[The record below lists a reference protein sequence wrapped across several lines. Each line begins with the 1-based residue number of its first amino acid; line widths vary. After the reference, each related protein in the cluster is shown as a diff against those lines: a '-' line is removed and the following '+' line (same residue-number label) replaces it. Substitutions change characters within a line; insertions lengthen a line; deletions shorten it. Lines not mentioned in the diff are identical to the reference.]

1 MSREISGNKR
11 PFSDKDRQQGNA
23 KTREELCPLKT
34 RCEAGKNAECK
45 LAHTRSQQTFWLAEA
60 KKEKAEKAAAKATK
74 KAAKLLTAPPGPPPG
89 LPPLF
94 EAAVLQVRESPAFI
108 AAVHQAQQS
117 PVFAVAAAVQ
127 QAQQDNAP
135 VPPFGG
141 IEIVTPAH
149 VLASL
154 REEVENSDPQYTTEE
169 DPQYSDPETVR
180 DELVEAD
187 PADPDA
193 YTYYGDDEDLLK

>member
-1 MSREISGNKR
+1 M
-11 PFSDKDRQQGNA
+11 QGND
-23 KTREELCPLKT
+23 KTSEKLCPLKT

-94 EAAVLQVRESPAFI
+94 EV
-108 AAVHQAQQS
+108 AVHQAQQS

-135 VPPFGG
+135 MPPFGG
-141 IEIVTPAH
+141 SEIVTP
-149 VLASL
+149 VSILASL
-154 REEVENSDPQYTTEE
+154 REDDENL
-169 DPQYSDPETVR
+169 DPQYSDPEPG
-180 DELVEAD
+180 EAD

-193 YTYYGDDEDLLK
+193 HNFYGDDLDKFK